1 MASEPKE
8 FTRPSRTG
16 RMTGVNVTIDGETWQ
31 YVLNHAGIPID
42 TPLSQIK
49 IRRYATK
56 GKRIILKIIVESAT
70 MPETPIINESP
81 SVKANIPKTTDAPQM
96 PPNNVIVSE
105 TLKPHHNE
113 MPGNPYEILESGAIQ
128 CGMHHTIHCHENNGC
143 NKYGICPYYKQGFP
157 DGDF

>member
-31 YVLNHAGIPID
+31 YVLNHAGIPIN

-56 GKRIILKIIVESAT
+56 GKRIILKIIVEPAT
-70 MPETPIINESP
+70 MPETPIINESA
-81 SVKANIPKTTDAPQM
+81 SVKANIPHTNKTPQM
-96 PPNNVIVSE
+96 PPNNDNVFE
-105 TLKPHHNE
+105 TPMFPSTVCYECGIEYKARMLPFRE
-113 MPGNPYEILESGAIQ
+113 M
-128 CGMHHTIHCHENNGC
+128 NNFGDG
-143 NKYGICPYYKQGFP
+143 KTYICDSCYKMG
-157 DGDF
+157 